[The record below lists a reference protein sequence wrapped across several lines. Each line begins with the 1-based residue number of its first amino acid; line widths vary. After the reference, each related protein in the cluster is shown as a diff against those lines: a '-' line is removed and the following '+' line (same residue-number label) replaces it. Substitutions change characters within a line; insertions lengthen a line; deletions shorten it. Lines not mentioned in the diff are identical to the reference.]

1 MKTMKAVCIYSYGG
15 PGVLVYEDAPRPHPG
30 AGEVLVR
37 VHAAG
42 INPVDWEIREAHL
55 KEMLHH
61 TFPLVLGWDLSG
73 VVESLGSGLTRLKVG
88 DEVFSRPDIFRD
100 GAYAEFIIVRESELA

>member
-15 PGVLVYEDAPRPHPG
+15 PGVLVYEDAPRPHP
-30 AGEVLVR
+30 AEGEVLVR

-42 INPVDWEIREAHL
+42 INPVDWKIREGHL

-61 TFPLVLGWDLSG
+61 TFPLVLGWVCPAS
-73 VVESLGSGLTRLKVG
+73 
-88 DEVFSRPDIFRD
+88 SRPSAR
-100 GAYAEFIIVRESELA
+100 A

>member
-1 MKTMKAVCIYSYGG
+1 MKTMKAVSIYSYGG
-15 PGVLVYEDAPRPHPG
+15 PEVLVYEDAPRPHPD

-42 INPVDWEIREAHL
+42 INPVDWKIREGHL
-55 KEMLHH
+55 KEMLPH

-88 DEVFSRPDIFRD
+88 D
-100 GAYAEFIIVRESELA
+100 